1 MPAVINKTAKLH
13 AQAYYTAEMLGVLD
27 QVHVPMF
34 KAMHKQKRSLDTLG
48 QVQAFFEERG
58 VPAEDFRKT
67 INSFAV
73 QTKVRRAMTLAGR
86 YGISGVPAMVVDGKY
101 RSGSSVG
108 GYPGLV
114 RLTNFLV
121 DKARAD
127 KAGAAQA
134 APVDG

>member
-1 MPAVINKTAKLH
+1 MPDLDGPRQILGQMLDESPQDIEPVH
-13 AQAYYTAEMLGVLD
+13 AERRWQL
-27 QVHVPMF
+27 
-34 KAMHKQKRSLDTLG
+34 QKRWP
-48 QVQAFFEERG
+48 QAIR
-58 VPAEDFRKT
+58 PAEDFRKT